1 MSSCRLIVTQLI
13 FKCQTFHGKCF
24 LKKVSNSSG
33 EEWKLCLFLPYKMT
47 NRELG
52 LFLVHN
58 VSGFPSVLSSCLICN
73 LAQNSKHPLYVFVF
87 LLKCLSLTFLFW
99 NVYHL
104 RKILGSW
111 FWESVK
117 RQIYILGKFGKAWC
131 QITFEPSPHSWPWC
145 WHYWAP
151 CGE

>member
-87 LLKCLSLTFLFW
+87 LLKCLSLTQDIRILI
-99 NVYHL
+99 L
-104 RKILGSW
+104 RICKEANL
-111 FWESVK
+111 
-117 RQIYILGKFGKAWC
+117 YIRSIWQSLM
-131 QITFEPSPHSWPWC
+131 SNNL
-145 WHYWAP
+145 
-151 CGE
+151 